1 MPAIAYVT
9 LRGQWEFSD
18 AVCVTLGF
26 LTMLTFVASVMSLA
40 AISINRFYIVCR
52 PQEVARKYTK
62 LMTALWFA
70 GKRSYTL
77 VFIEWHIVIAA
88 TANTRASG
96 SRNAGRDRQCGT
108 RPPWPAKFSK
118 FDHWNGKISK
128 FSPMHVGASKFVR
141 GRKLPSVNRAG
152 RKK

>member
-1 MPAIAYVT
+1 MTYPNNLLMSCALSFHFNCTGADLLVSCVTMPAIAYVT

-70 GKRSYTL
+70 GKMAYTL
-77 VFIEWHIVIAA
+77 VLID
-88 TANTRASG
+88 T
-96 SRNAGRDRQCGT
+96 
-108 RPPWPAKFSK
+108 
-118 FDHWNGKISK
+118 
-128 FSPMHVGASKFVR
+128 
-141 GRKLPSVNRAG
+141 
-152 RKK
+152 